1 MENINEEK
9 IKKFKKITELILNGL
24 KERGINPILSEDDT
38 SPNEEWGNSM
48 TMSFSFSNGGLKYW
62 YLGIWGCGRWSETYD
77 CDNSEDYISVFL
89 IHKWMYDKFRPSS
102 SDIEYRITLNDKPVE
117 IYHVIQ
123 GLEEIHKNPIQE
135 YYKTFWEH
143 KSDHDMPCLEYF
155 RDWWFHEVTY
165 PIQEKL
171 RYKWSVKILY
181 NFLKVLS
188 WIDPRVSR
196 RKLFKEEGCIP
207 IYTSGFLATEW
218 ASSRDWAFNSFAWL
232 YEKFPWWLCKIC
244 KHKLFDAHWNV
255 ADFPEEVTNTL
266 EKRMWKGV
274 VI

>member
-1 MENINEEK
+1 M
-9 IKKFKKITELILNGL
+9 L
-24 KERGINPILSEDDT
+24 
-38 SPNEEWGNSM
+38 
-48 TMSFSFSNGGLKYW
+48 
-62 YLGIWGCGRWSETYD
+62 
-77 CDNSEDYISVFL
+77 
-89 IHKWMYDKFRPSS
+89 FRS
-102 SDIEYRITLNDKPVE
+102 
-117 IYHVIQ
+117 
-123 GLEEIHKNPIQE
+123 
-135 YYKTFWEH
+135 
-143 KSDHDMPCLEYF
+143 
-155 RDWWFHEVTY
+155 HEVTY

>member
-62 YLGIWGCGRWSETYD
+62 YLGIWGCGRWSETYN

-89 IHKWMYDKFRPSS
+89 IHKWTYDKFRPSS

-143 KSDHDMPCLEYF
+143 KSDHDMPCPEYF
-155 RDWWFHEVTY
+155 TTY
-165 PIQEKL
+165 KILDNDKIERISYEIYGTTDYWDLLLLINDREALCGITYDFETCTSNVESYINKYEFEIYSNNDISDERKTELLDEFYEKYKL
-171 RYKWSVKILY
+171 RNEMNRYMYIIKPSKIQDFLKIL
-181 NFLKVLS
+181 KMA
-188 WIDPRVSR
+188 
-196 RKLFKEEGCIP
+196 
-207 IYTSGFLATEW
+207 GFEW
-218 ASSRDWAFNSFAWL
+218 
-232 YEKFPWWLCKIC
+232 
-244 KHKLFDAHWNV
+244 
-255 ADFPEEVTNTL
+255 
-266 EKRMWKGV
+266 
-274 VI
+274 